1 MARDSSKSRTSPL
14 VLLSFCL
21 SLLALAVAGSAL
33 LIVYDK
39 THPRNVPKEK
49 LGVET
54 VGWNWEERINRIE
67 ASLKDLGERLEGAD
81 DASTGALGEEIDS
94 ILTEMRYWV
103 RAAEPRLRDSVTSL
117 TVHARQ
123 LKRAIGEQSKDAV
136 EKIDQLYQSLEQL
149 RKRTGT
155 ETPEKAAE

>member
-1 MARDSSKSRTSPL
+1 MARESDKSRSSPL
-14 VLLSFCL
+14 VLLSLCL

-54 VGWNWEERINRIE
+54 VGWNWEQRINQIE
-67 ASLKDLGERLEGAD
+67 ASLKEMGERLEGAD
-81 DASTGALGEEIDS
+81 NATTGPLEEKIDS

-103 RAAEPRLRDSVTSL
+103 RAAEPRLKDSVTSL
-117 TVHARQ
+117 TLHARQ
-123 LKRAIGEQSKDAV
+123 VKRAIGEQSKDAM
-136 EKIDQLYQSLEQL
+136 EKIDQFYQSLEQF
-149 RKRTGT
+149 RKRTDA
-155 ETPEKAAE
+155 EESEKTAE